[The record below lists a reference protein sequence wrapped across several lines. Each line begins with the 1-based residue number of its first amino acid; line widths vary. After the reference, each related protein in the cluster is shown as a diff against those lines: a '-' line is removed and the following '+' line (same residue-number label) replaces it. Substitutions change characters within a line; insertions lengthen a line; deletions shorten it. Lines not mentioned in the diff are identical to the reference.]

1 MAFFRRQGLIVM
13 TFEELAHCLDVEGFD
28 DSPSEIHGLLAGRI
42 AGGERLPAGQLAA
55 ALVASLSC
63 EQEVVDNALPTLE
76 VLYRA
81 TIAALEAGDLSFS
94 PLLPPDTIALE
105 ERVFALGDWCQ
116 SFIGG
121 LGDSGL
127 GGEQPLSDD
136 VQNAI
141 SDLAA
146 IAQVGFEGS
155 SEEDDEADLFELE
168 EYVRMAALLIFS
180 ELNAP
185 AAPTPTLH

>member
-1 MAFFRRQGLIVM
+1 MAFFRLQGLTTM
-13 TFEELAHCLDVEGFD
+13 TFEELARCLDVEGFD

-42 AGGERLPAGQLAA
+42 AGGERLPGEQLAS

-63 EQEVVDNALPTLE
+63 EQELVDNALPILE
-76 VLYRA
+76 ALYQA
-81 TIAALEAGDLSFS
+81 IIAALESGDLSFS
-94 PLLPPDTIALE
+94 PLLPPDTTDLE
-105 ERVFALGDWCQ
+105 ERVLALGDWCQ
-116 SFIGG
+116 SFISG

-127 GGEQPLSDD
+127 GGEQQLSDE

-146 IAQVGFEGS
+146 IAQVGFEGGGA
-155 SEEDDEADLFELE
+155 EDDEADLFELE

-180 ELNAP
+180 ELNTPAP
-185 AAPTPTLH
+185 PTPTLH